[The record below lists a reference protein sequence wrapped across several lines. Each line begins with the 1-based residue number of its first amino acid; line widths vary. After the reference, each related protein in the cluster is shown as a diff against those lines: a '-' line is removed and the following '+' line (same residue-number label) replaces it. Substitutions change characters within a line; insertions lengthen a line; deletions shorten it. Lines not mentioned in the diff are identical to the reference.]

1 MIRSDIFEPL
11 DGELDDGRRGAPS
24 MKPGEY
30 SMAEVAVCY
39 GVGDEDERP
48 WGRWKVIGV
57 GQGFIVK
64 EITVNPGARLSA
76 QYHNHRAEQWTLVVG
91 EGEAEIDGAVRAL
104 RRGDHLHVPLQ
115 AVHRIRNTGSTPLIF
130 VEVQV
135 GDLLDET
142 DIVRLSDDHGRT
154 LERLPVE

>member
-1 MIRSDIFEPL
+1 VFKL
-11 DGELDDGRRGAPS
+11 
-24 MKPGEY
+24 
-30 SMAEVAVCY
+30 AEFVVGY

-64 EITVNPGARLSA
+64 EIMVKPGARLSA
-76 QYHNHRAEQWTLVVG
+76 QYHNHRAKHWTVVSG
-91 EGEAEIDGAVRAL
+91 EGEAEIDGTAREL

-142 DIVRLSDDHGRT
+142 DIVRLSDDYGRT
-154 LERLPVE
+154 PELLSLR